1 MRGCEEISDFLTWE
15 SSAEK
20 RLVALACGTGSTMAG
35 LIRGLTKR
43 CALGI
48 EVVGISVINAPGVIE
63 RAVSS
68 WLHEDGESCRIV
80 WRTID
85 DCHFGGYAKT
95 SPELSEF
102 VAQYSGLHDVPLESV
117 YSGKLFWWLN
127 RELQSGQLQEGAEVI
142 LIHSGGIFPDS
153 NLK

>member
-1 MRGCEEISDFLTWE
+1 
-15 SSAEK
+15 
-20 RLVALACGTGSTMAG
+20 MAG

-43 CALGI
+43 CALNI

-68 WLHEDGESCRIV
+68 WLHEDEESCRIL

-102 VAQYSGLHDVPLESV
+102 FCED
-117 YSGKLFWWLN
+117 
-127 RELQSGQLQEGAEVI
+127 
-142 LIHSGGIFPDS
+142 
-153 NLK
+153 